1 LRNPKTI
8 SNKKQ
13 EEFFQILLRQSKA
26 LSIMIRRLFNKII
39 MLASSYIIVRDVR
52 GADLS
57 YSNACGEIM
66 KELLLSERKK

>member
-1 LRNPKTI
+1 
-8 SNKKQ
+8 
-13 EEFFQILLRQSKA
+13 
-26 LSIMIRRLFNKII
+26 

-66 KELLLSERKK
+66 KELLLSERKKWVLIGEKKRPTCLNWNLS